1 MKRHTISVLVN
12 NHAGVL
18 QRVAGLFG
26 RRGFNID
33 SITVGQSEEPGLSR
47 MVIVTT
53 GDDKMLEQVQKQL
66 NKLIDV
72 IQIVELSAYPL
83 VDRELAL
90 IKVSAVSNV
99 KPVILSMVEPFRASI
114 VDIAVDSL
122 IVQIVGDSD
131 KIHSM
136 IELLRP
142 YGILELTR
150 TGLTA
155 MARGVFLDDAL
166 PIIEYE

>member
-12 NHAGVL
+12 NHPGVL

-33 SITVGQSEEPGLSR
+33 SI
-47 MVIVTT
+47 
-53 GDDKMLEQVQKQL
+53 
-66 NKLIDV
+66 
-72 IQIVELSAYPL
+72 VES
-83 VDRELAL
+83 
-90 IKVSAVSNV
+90 
-99 KPVILSMVEPFRASI
+99 FRASI
-114 VDIAVDSL
+114 VDIGLESL
-122 IVQIVGDSD
+122 IIQVIGDQD
-131 KIHSM
+131 KINSL

-155 MARGVFLDDAL
+155 MSRGEVADDLL
-166 PIIEYE
+166 PFTAMR

>member
-12 NHAGVL
+12 NHPGVL

-33 SITVGQSEEPGLSR
+33 SITVGQSEDPELSR
-47 MVIVTT
+47 MIIATS
-53 GDDKMLEQVQKQL
+53 GDDNMLEQVHKQL

-72 IQIVELSAYPL
+72 IHIIELTAYPL
-83 VDRELAL
+83 VHRELAL
-90 IKVSAVSNV
+90 IKVRVLPNMRQG
-99 KPVILSMVEPFRASI
+99 ILAMVEPFRASI
-114 VDIAVDSL
+114 LDEGAESMI
-122 IVQIVGDSD
+122 IQIVGDQD
-131 KIHSM
+131 KIHSF

-142 YGILELTR
+142 YGLLELTR

-155 MARGVFLDDAL
+155 MTRGNRIDEVR
-166 PIIEYE
+166 EEVM